1 MKERIRFFMRISL
14 YNWRLGGL
22 MQRALA
28 WIQILSA
35 MGVLVGV
42 ILVVLQLQQNQELL
56 RFQIATDL
64 RISRSADLNV
74 VRGETYSETLAKL
87 PGGTQAL
94 TDAELHQFD
103 AHANSVYNE
112 LSHRRMLFGEG
123 IFIGDW
129 KTWLFQESCLLFD
142 NPTGQVWLEWTSSR
156 SEGENEIIEEFH
168 RRTEICDDSFV
179 GFVREG
185 VQ

>member
-1 MKERIRFFMRISL
+1 
-14 YNWRLGGL
+14 

-56 RFQIATDL
+56 RVQIATDL
-64 RISRSADLNV
+64 RISHHADLNV

-87 PGGTQAL
+87 SGGSHAL

-103 AHANSVYNE
+103 AHVSLVYSE
-112 LSHRRMLFGEG
+112 LTHRRMLVDEG
-123 IFIGDW
+123 IFRGDW
-129 KTWLFQESCLLFD
+129 KTWLFIESCLLFD
-142 NPTGQVWLEWTSSR
+142 NPTGQAWLAWASIE
-156 SEGENEIIEEFH
+156 SEGEDEIIEEFQ
-168 RRTEICDDSFV
+168 RRTKTCGDSFV
-179 GFVREG
+179 RVVREG